1 MKVGSLWHYD
11 GGPQEPMNYETGIE
25 PALEKLGVKK
35 QMRVSLADNDISS
48 KLISFP
54 DFLIFQV

>member
-25 PALEKLGVKK
+25 PALEKLEVKK
-35 QMRVSLADNDISS
+35 TNACQ
-48 KLISFP
+48 FG
-54 DFLIFQV
+54 